1 MDMMLSDFIAIRIIE
16 GDVIAGGKP
25 SLCGSLSVNAIV
37 SYHPLYSPLRI
48 V

>member
-25 SLCGSLSVNAIV
+25 SLCDPLSVHSIV
-37 SYHPLYSPLRI
+37 SYHPLYSPLWI